1 MKQLLFFIL
10 LFSCFNAFG
19 QQLTGVVTDKITGL
33 PVNGA
38 LITWGGSKAVSDAN
52 GKFELDN
59 PGVNDTLRAVSF
71 TYKQY
76 ALLVNSSAAFI
87 KIDLQPKVNA
97 LSEVIIRSGRNFK
110 QDSMSNR
117 LAYAKEFNYTGPK
130 FKDAFAGSQS
140 PGRAY
145 GQMVTVNPL
154 LLIAALTKKSTP
166 KYKLQKRLV
175 GDEQDDYVSRRFTKG
190 IIRQLTHLEGD
201 TLSTFVIKYKPSY
214 IEIKKLS
221 DYEIQVYIKERFKT
235 FVRDGYPVSNPFI
248 LANADSTK
256 R

>member
-1 MKQLLFFIL
+1 MLLCISL
-10 LFSCFNAFG
+10 NSFG
-19 QQLTGVVTDKITGL
+19 QKLTGVVTDKSTGL

-38 LITWGGSKAVSDAN
+38 LITLGGSKSVSDDK

-71 TYKQY
+71 TYQQY
-76 ALLVNSSAAFI
+76 ALLLNSSAAVI
-87 KIDLQPKVNA
+87 KIELQPKVNA

-110 QDSMSNR
+110 QDSISNR
-117 LAYAKEFNYTGPK
+117 LAYAKQFNYTGPK
-130 FKDAFAGSQS
+130 VKDAFFSSQN
-140 PGRAY
+140 PDRAY
-145 GQMVTVNPL
+145 GQMLTISPL
-154 LLIAALTKKSTP
+154 TLLAALTKKSTSE
-166 KYKLQKRLV
+166 YKLQKRLV
-175 GDEQDDYVSRRFTKG
+175 GDEQDDYISRRFNKG
-190 IIRQLTHLEGD
+190 IIKQITHLQGD

-248 LANADSTK
+248 LVNADSTK